1 MAVLGRGEGHGSI
14 TILHALGAGY
24 GSAMGIDLSTRIQLR
39 DTPVKKPPEDDHGLL
54 PAVVEAWK
62 EAGLE
67 LPDADELHW
76 AVRSD
81 LPKGGG
87 MKSSAALAVA
97 AIRGLA
103 DATETELENYQ
114 IVDIAAAA
122 QLNCGCSLTGSV
134 DDAWGAVEPGWKV
147 VDPSL
152 PAADGVLL
160 QGEMEGDWTVLVID
174 RGPREIQPDP
184 ERFQLAAGEFQ
195 KAISTIEQGDIMNTI
210 INNGRAV
217 ASALGDQVGRKLC
230 NDLGILG
237 CRASAIGGS
246 GPTIVTIIPSEQ
258 ESTIRRV
265 KQTLEPRGWAIT
277 ETGIWKGDA

>member
-24 GSAMGIDLSTRIQLR
+24 GAAMGVDLSTRIQLR
-39 DTPVKKPPEDDHGLL
+39 DTPVKNPPEDDHGLL
-54 PAVVEAWK
+54 PAVVESWK

-81 LPKGGG
+81 LPKGRG

-97 AIRGLA
+97 AIQGLA
-103 DATETELENYQ
+103 DATGTVLENHQ

-122 QLNCGCSLTGSV
+122 QLNCGCSFTGSV
-134 DDAWGAVEPGWKV
+134 DDAWAAVEPGWKV
-147 VDPSL
+147 VDPSV
-152 PAADGVLL
+152 PAAEGVLL

-174 RGPREIQPDP
+174 RGPRELQPDP
-184 ERFQLAAGEFQ
+184 ERFQMAAPQFQ
-195 KAISTIEQGDIMNTI
+195 NAISSIEQGDLINTI

-217 ASALGDQVGRKLC
+217 STALGDQAGRKLC

-237 CRASAIGGS
+237 CRGSSIGGS
-246 GPTIVTIIPSEQ
+246 GPVILSLIPTEQ

-265 KQTLEPRGWAIT
+265 KQTLEPRGMVVT